1 MVTMSLV
8 WLSIAAIILY
18 SGGTLFRFLGPDS
31 LTSSRKKNMM
41 MTAGLLA
48 AVLHGIVVF
57 ESLLTPNGINLS
69 FFTVAA
75 LIGFMLVTL
84 TWLISLYAP
93 LENLFV
99 MIFPLSALSL
109 VGLTIKPL
117 TAWNMSQEMIALW
130 PHIFLSLLAYTVLA
144 ACCCQ
149 AVLMLIGERQLR
161 ERRWLNF
168 IPMLPPLTVMDGLLF
183 RLLWAGFML
192 LSIAILTG
200 FIFLENIF
208 QQRVVHHTVLS
219 LSSWCIFAVLLWGR
233 TARGWRGRIAAR
245 WTIIGFGLLLLAYF
259 GSKLV
264 IEIILANDGSS
275 SWTP

>member
-1 MVTMSLV
+1 MSLV
-8 WLSIAAIILY
+8 WLSVVAIILY
-18 SGGTLFRFLGPDS
+18 LGGTFLRFLAPIGADDN
-31 LTSSRKKNMM
+31 RKKMM
-41 MTAGLLA
+41 MIAGLLA
-48 AVLHGIVVF
+48 AILHGIVVF
-57 ESLLTPNGINLS
+57 ESLLTTSSINLS

-84 TWLISLYAP
+84 IWLISLYAP

-99 MIFPLSALSL
+99 LIFPLSALSL

-117 TAWNMSQEMIALW
+117 TASGMSPVMMILW
-130 PHIFLSLLAYTVLA
+130 PHILLSLLAYTVLA

-149 AVLMLIGERQLR
+149 ALLMLIREQQLR
-161 ERRWLNF
+161 EHRWLNF
-168 IPMLPPLTVMDGLLF
+168 APMLPPLTVMDILLF
-183 RLLWAGFML
+183 RLLWAGFIL

-219 LSSWCIFAVLLWGR
+219 LSSWFIFAVLLWGR
-233 TARGWRGRIAAR
+233 NAKGWRGRIAAR

-264 IEIILANDGSS
+264 LEIFLVSS
-275 SWTP
+275 GN